1 MVTVEEVFLSG
12 IQKLNAAQV
21 ENPNLDAKIIFK
33 HILSVDNEQ
42 FELCKKN
49 EISSKIT
56 KSYFELIDRRIK
68 REPIAYITN
77 KQSFWNDEFKV
88 TKDTLIPRPE
98 TELILESVI
107 SYFPDK
113 KIDLNIADLGTGS
126 GCIIIS
132 LLQEYINASGIG
144 IDISKEAIKI
154 ANENKK
160 LLKNHERLKLL
171 DEDYAEYNLNGFD
184 IIVSNPPY
192 ISQNSLDIQKDVY
205 DYEPHLALFSKNN
218 GIDAYNKIISNLA
231 SRIDKNFFLFLEIGL
246 GQASEVTKLLK
257 NNGFTEILTKVD
269 LANIPRCVICLLY
282 TSPSPRD

>member
-42 FELCKKN
+42 FELCKKK

-269 LANIPRCVICLLY
+269 LANIPRCVIAKKIIN
-282 TSPSPRD
+282 

>member
-1 MVTVEEVFLSG
+1 MVTVEEVFQSG

-98 TELILESVI
+98 TELILENVL

-113 KIDLNIADLGTGS
+113 
-126 GCIIIS
+126 
-132 LLQEYINASGIG
+132 
-144 IDISKEAIKI
+144 
-154 ANENKK
+154 
-160 LLKNHERLKLL
+160 
-171 DEDYAEYNLNGFD
+171 EYN
-184 IIVSNPPY
+184 I
-192 ISQNSLDIQKDVY
+192 
-205 DYEPHLALFSKNN
+205 
-218 GIDAYNKIISNLA
+218 
-231 SRIDKNFFLFLEIGL
+231 
-246 GQASEVTKLLK
+246 
-257 NNGFTEILTKVD
+257 
-269 LANIPRCVICLLY
+269 
-282 TSPSPRD
+282 

>member
-21 ENPNLDAKIIFK
+21 ENSNLDAKIIFK

-49 EISSKIT
+49 KISSKIT

-192 ISQNSLDIQKDVY
+192 ISQDSLDIQKDVY

-218 GIDAYNKIISNLA
+218 GIEAYNKIISNLA

-269 LANIPRCVICLLY
+269 LANIPRCVIAKKIIN
-282 TSPSPRD
+282 

>member
-42 FELCKKN
+42 FELCKKK

-98 TELILESVI
+98 TELILENVL

-269 LANIPRCVICLLY
+269 LANIPRCVIAKKIIN
-282 TSPSPRD
+282 

>member
-49 EISSKIT
+49 EIRSKIT

-171 DEDYAEYNLNGFD
+171 EEDYAEYNLNGFD

-218 GIDAYNKIISNLA
+218 GIEAYNKIISNLA
-231 SRIDKNFFLFLEIGL
+231 SRIDNNFFLFLEIGL

-269 LANIPRCVICLLY
+269 LANIPRCVIAKKIIN
-282 TSPSPRD
+282 

>member
-49 EISSKIT
+49 EISNKIT
-56 KSYFELIDRRIK
+56 KSYFKLIDRRIK

-192 ISQNSLDIQKDVY
+192 ISQDSLDIQKDVY

-218 GIDAYNKIISNLA
+218 GIEAYNKIISNLA

-269 LANIPRCVICLLY
+269 LANIPRCVIAKKIIN
-282 TSPSPRD
+282 

>member
-192 ISQNSLDIQKDVY
+192 ISQDSLDIQKDVY

-218 GIDAYNKIISNLA
+218 GIEAYNKIISNLA

-246 GQASEVTKLLK
+246 GQVSEVTKLLK

-269 LANIPRCVICLLY
+269 LANIPRCVIAKKIIN
-282 TSPSPRD
+282 

>member
-12 IQKLNAAQV
+12 IQKLNAAEV

-33 HILSVDNEQ
+33 HILSVNNEQ

-218 GIDAYNKIISNLA
+218 GIEAYNKIISNLA

-269 LANIPRCVICLLY
+269 LANIPRCVIAKKIIN
-282 TSPSPRD
+282 

>member
-12 IQKLNAAQV
+12 IQKLNAAEV

-171 DEDYAEYNLNGFD
+171 EEDYAEYNLNGFD

-218 GIDAYNKIISNLA
+218 GIEAYNKIISNLA

-269 LANIPRCVICLLY
+269 LANIPRCVIAKKIIN
-282 TSPSPRD
+282 

>member
-49 EISSKIT
+49 EISNKIT

-98 TELILESVI
+98 TELILENVLR
-107 SYFPDK
+107 YFPDK

-171 DEDYAEYNLNGFD
+171 EEDYAEYNLNGFD

-257 NNGFTEILTKVD
+257 NNGFTEILTKAD
-269 LANIPRCVICLLY
+269 LANIPRCASLQKKL
-282 TSPSPRD
+282 

>member
-21 ENPNLDAKIIFK
+21 ENSNLDAKIIFK

-49 EISSKIT
+49 EISNQIT

-98 TELILESVI
+98 TELILENVL

-160 LLKNHERLKLL
+160 LLKNYERLKLL
-171 DEDYAEYNLNGFD
+171 EEDYAEYNLNGFD

-257 NNGFTEILTKVD
+257 NNGFTEILTKAD
-269 LANIPRCVICLLY
+269 LANIPRCVIAKKIIN
-282 TSPSPRD
+282 

>member
-49 EISSKIT
+49 EISNKIT
-56 KSYFELIDRRIK
+56 KSYFKLIDRRIK

-171 DEDYAEYNLNGFD
+171 EEDYAEYNLNGFD

-192 ISQNSLDIQKDVY
+192 ISQDSLDIQKDVY

-269 LANIPRCVICLLY
+269 LANIPRCVIAKKIIN
-282 TSPSPRD
+282 

>member
-49 EISSKIT
+49 EISNKVT
-56 KSYFELIDRRIK
+56 KSYLELIDRRIK

-218 GIDAYNKIISNLA
+218 GIEAYNKIISNLA

-269 LANIPRCVICLLY
+269 LANIPRCVIAKKIIN
-282 TSPSPRD
+282 

>member
-21 ENPNLDAKIIFK
+21 ENSNLDAKIIFK

-192 ISQNSLDIQKDVY
+192 ISKNSLDIQKDVY

-218 GIDAYNKIISNLA
+218 GIEAYNKIISNLA

-246 GQASEVTKLLK
+246 GQASKVTKLLK

-269 LANIPRCVICLLY
+269 LANIPRCVIAKKIIN
-282 TSPSPRD
+282 

>member
-12 IQKLNAAQV
+12 IQKLNAAEV

-132 LLQEYINASGIG
+132 LLQEYLNASGIG

-192 ISQNSLDIQKDVY
+192 ISQDSLDIQKDVY

-218 GIDAYNKIISNLA
+218 GIEAYNKIISNLA

-269 LANIPRCVICLLY
+269 LAKIPRCVIAKKIIN
-282 TSPSPRD
+282 

>member
-12 IQKLNAAQV
+12 IQKLNAAEV

-192 ISQNSLDIQKDVY
+192 ISQDSLDIQKDVY

-257 NNGFTEILTKVD
+257 NNGFTEVLTKVD
-269 LANIPRCVICLLY
+269 LANIPRCVIAKKIIN
-282 TSPSPRD
+282 

>member
-12 IQKLNAAQV
+12 IQKLNAAEV

-98 TELILESVI
+98 TELILENVLT
-107 SYFPDK
+107 YFPDK

-192 ISQNSLDIQKDVY
+192 ISQDSLDIQKDVY

-218 GIDAYNKIISNLA
+218 GIEAYNKIISNLA

-269 LANIPRCVICLLY
+269 LANIPRCVIAKKIIN
-282 TSPSPRD
+282 

>member
-160 LLKNHERLKLL
+160 LLKNHERLKFLE
-171 DEDYAEYNLNGFD
+171 EDYAEYNLNGFD

-218 GIDAYNKIISNLA
+218 GIEAYNKIISNLA

-257 NNGFTEILTKVD
+257 NNGFTEILTKAD
-269 LANIPRCVICLLY
+269 LANIPRCIIAKKIIN
-282 TSPSPRD
+282 

>member
-49 EISSKIT
+49 EISNKVT

-98 TELILESVI
+98 TELILENVL

-171 DEDYAEYNLNGFD
+171 EEDYAEYNLNGFD

-257 NNGFTEILTKVD
+257 NNGFTEILTKAD
-269 LANIPRCVICLLY
+269 LANIPRCVIAKKIIN
-282 TSPSPRD
+282 

>member
-98 TELILESVI
+98 TELILENVLR
-107 SYFPDK
+107 YFPDK

-257 NNGFTEILTKVD
+257 NNGFNEILTKVD
-269 LANIPRCVICLLY
+269 LANIPRCVIAKKIIN
-282 TSPSPRD
+282 